1 MTKLIPRST
10 NLTILQRIAAAN
22 NLFDILAL
30 RGSVADYIEG
40 IADLMEDGII
50 SISNADRL
58 VTETENTFRRKM
70 CQLNTATWN

>member
-10 NLTILQRIAAAN
+10 DLTILQRIAAAN

-40 IADLMEDGII
+40 IADLMDIGII
-50 SISNADRL
+50 TIENADRL
-58 VTETENTFRRKM
+58 VTETESAFSRKM

>member
-10 NLTILQRIAAAN
+10 DLTILQRIAAAN
-22 NLFDILAL
+22 NLFDILSL
-30 RGSVADYIEG
+30 RGSVAYYIEG

-50 SISNADRL
+50 SVSNADRL

>member
-1 MTKLIPRST
+1 MTKLIPRPT

-22 NLFDILAL
+22 NLFDILSL

-50 SISNADRL
+50 SVSNADRL

>member
-10 NLTILQRIAAAN
+10 NLTILQRIAAAS
-22 NLFDILAL
+22 NLFDILSL

-40 IADLMEDGII
+40 IADLMDGGII
-50 SISNADRL
+50 EIDHADML